1 MQLQELNDRF
11 TEVNTELLLCI
22 ACLCP
27 DDSFH
32 AFDMEKLIKLAKYYP
47 NDFSAAELE
56 FLKDQLENY
65 IADVQQSTD
74 FAYLKGIN
82 ALAQKMVETRKIDVH
97 PLVYRLITLA
107 LILPVATTT
116 VERVF
121 SAMNIVKNRLRN
133 RIGEEW
139 MSDSLVVY
147 IEKEF
152 SDRVTNE
159 DIMQRFQKMKTRR
172 HQL

>member
-1 MQLQELNDRF
+1 
-11 TEVNTELLLCI
+11 
-22 ACLCP
+22 
-27 DDSFH
+27 
-32 AFDMEKLIKLAKYYP
+32 
-47 NDFSAAELE
+47 
-56 FLKDQLENY
+56 
-65 IADVQQSTD
+65 
-74 FAYLKGIN
+74 
-82 ALAQKMVETRKIDVH
+82 MVETRKIDVH

-107 LILPVATTT
+107 LILPVAIAT

>member
-1 MQLQELNDRF
+1 M
-11 TEVNTELLLCI
+11 
-22 ACLCP
+22 
-27 DDSFH
+27 
-32 AFDMEKLIKLAKYYP
+32 
-47 NDFSAAELE
+47 
-56 FLKDQLENY
+56 
-65 IADVQQSTD
+65 
-74 FAYLKGIN
+74 
-82 ALAQKMVETRKIDVH
+82 H

-107 LILPVATTT
+107 LILHVATAN
-116 VERVF
+116 VDRVF

-159 DIMQRFQKMKTRR
+159 DIMQRFQKMKTCC

>member
-32 AFDMEKLIKLAKYYP
+32 AFDMEKLIKLSKYYP

-65 IADVQQSTD
+65 IVDVQQSAN
-74 FAYLKGIN
+74 FASLKGIN
-82 ALAQKMVETRKIDVH
+82 ALAQKMIETRKTDGH

-107 LILPVATTT
+107 LILPVATAT

-121 SAMNIVKNRLRN
+121 SAMDIVKNRLRN
-133 RIGEEW
+133 RIGEE
-139 MSDSLVVY
+139 
-147 IEKEF
+147 
-152 SDRVTNE
+152 
-159 DIMQRFQKMKTRR
+159 
-172 HQL
+172 